1 MFVRIAR
8 RYERQRQSEAGTPQF
23 AWRGAVLKRTGETP
37 VPLQAR
43 GFTLIELILIMA
55 LLVIG
60 VSFITPHLQGFFRGR
75 TLQFEARQMI
85 ALMHNGQTRAVSG
98 GVPMDLWFDIAQNK
112 YGLEEEPGYNET
124 DPKAE
129 KIDLN
134 ENLKIEIPEGSLTVS
149 QPTSDLNGEHA
160 GMPKIT
166 FLPDGSIAE
175 TSPRTVRIVDSAG
188 PVLLVTQ
195 TRDRNQYEITTTTDQ
210 Q

>member
-1 MFVRIAR
+1 MMVRSVCRLMEHSEVAGPRIAR
-8 RYERQRQSEAGTPQF
+8 QPRARRM
-23 AWRGAVLKRTGETP
+23 GASS
-37 VPLQAR
+37 R
-43 GFTLIELILIMA
+43 GFTLVEMILVMA

-75 TLQFEARQMI
+75 TLQYEARQMI
-85 ALMHNGQTRAVSG
+85 ALIHNGQTRAVSG
-98 GVPMDLWFDIAQNK
+98 GVPMDLWFDIAENK
-112 YGLEEEPGYNET
+112 YGLEEEPGYSET

-134 ENLKIEIPEGSLTVS
+134 ENLKIEIPEDDPSVS
-149 QPTSDLNGEHA
+149 QPRTDQNGEHA
-160 GMPKIT
+160 GMPKII
-166 FLPDGSIAE
+166 FLPDGSLAE

-195 TRDRNQYEITTTTDQ
+195 TRDRNQYEITTSTDQ